1 MRSDKL
7 KGFLSSSFSQPSSFS
22 QGNRAGDLRSAL
34 TASRLVNVARA
45 NERKLIMS
53 FSTLIATFLMV
64 HPGLAGDLTT
74 LTKGT
79 YVPSKLNCEAL
90 GGAGSTYFDG
100 KNLSFHYSYCK
111 TDPLGNNTYRQTCVE
126 AQGTELS
133 NMTMSKLE
141 QNPEKSILDIKLN
154 VISPTTFSLGPDEYK
169 LCPGS

>member
-7 KGFLSSSFSQPSSFS
+7 KNFLRAIFSQFSSCGQS
-22 QGNRAGDLRSAL
+22 NCAGDLRSAL
-34 TASRLVNVARA
+34 TVMRLVKVFKVT
-45 NERKLIMS
+45 ERELIMS
-53 FSTLIATFLMV
+53 LSALIATFLMV

-74 LTKGT
+74 LTKGS
-79 YVPSKLNCEAL
+79 YVPSNLNCEAL

-141 QNPEKSILDIKLN
+141 QIPEKSILEIKLN
-154 VISPTTFSLGPDEYK
+154 VISPTSFSLGPHEYK
-169 LCPGS
+169 LCEGS

>member
-1 MRSDKL
+1 MRSHKL
-7 KGFLSSSFSQPSSFS
+7 KNFLSPTFSQAPSCD
-22 QGNRAGDLRSAL
+22 QGNRAGDLLSAM
-34 TASRLVNVARA
+34 TASRPLNVARA

-74 LTKGT
+74 LTKGS
-79 YVPSKLNCEAL
+79 YVPIKLSCETL

-111 TDPLGNNTYRQTCVE
+111 TDPLGNDTYRQTCVE

-141 QNPEKSILDIKLN
+141 QNPDKSILNIKLN

-169 LCPGS
+169 LCQGS